1 MTAGIVL
8 AAGSGRRFGAQKLLE
23 DLEGRPLVYYAVAA
37 AVGSRLDGVLV
48 VLGDGSPEIEGE
60 IRRFFPKEPRVGFV
74 HNARAALG
82 MMTSL
87 QSGIASLP
95 PDTRAAVVILA
106 DMPLVTPALIDRMV
120 ATYEDTEHLVV
131 PECGDE
137 PRHPRVVPARFF
149 PEFLSL
155 EGNTRGTVVFD
166 RHRDETTNIPFG
178 DATPFADVDTPTDL
192 STCARA
198 LRARSSSAG
207 REAPHN
213 AGVEPSNS

>member
-8 AAGSGRRFGAQKLLE
+8 AAGSARRFGAQKLLD
-23 DLEGRPLVYYAVAA
+23 DLEGKPLVYYAVAA
-37 AVGSRLDGVLV
+37 AVGSHLDGVLV
-48 VLGDGSPEIEGE
+48 VLGDGSQEIEGE
-60 IRRFFPKEPRVGFV
+60 IRRFFPNEPRIRIV

-87 QSGIASLP
+87 QAGIASLP
-95 PDTRAAVVILA
+95 RGTGAAAVVLA
-106 DMPLVTPALIDRMV
+106 DMPLVTSELIDRLV
-120 ATYEDTEHLVV
+120 GAHEATGHLVV
-131 PECGDE
+131 PECGNR

-149 PEFLSL
+149 PEFLAL
-155 EGNTRGTVVFD
+155 DADARGAVVFD
-166 RHRDETTNIPFG
+166 RHTDETTTVPF
-178 DATPFADVDTPTDL
+178 DEATPFADVDTPTDL

-207 REAPHN
+207 QRAPHN